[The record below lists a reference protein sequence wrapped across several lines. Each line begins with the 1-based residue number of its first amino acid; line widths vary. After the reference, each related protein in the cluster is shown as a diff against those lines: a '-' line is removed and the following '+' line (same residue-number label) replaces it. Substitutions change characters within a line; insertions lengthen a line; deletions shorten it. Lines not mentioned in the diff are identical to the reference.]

1 MRIGWTRTHYAWV
14 VVAVTFLA
22 LLVAASVRAAPG
34 ILILPLEQEF
44 GWDRATISGAIAI
57 SILTFGLG
65 GPLSGTL
72 IERYGPRRV
81 ILGGSILIALGLAAF
96 LTVRELWQLFL
107 FWGIVVGVGTGAVGN
122 VLGATVAHRWFRT
135 HRGLVIGLFG
145 AATSAGSLVFI
156 PAMAALSVA
165 VGWRAA
171 IALLIGACVVVL
183 LPVALFM
190 RDRPADVGA
199 RAFGEGETVSDAE
212 RASDA
217 RTTPLRD
224 AIRTTDFWLLA
235 GSFFICGYTSNGL
248 VGTHLIPHAV
258 EHGFTAVTAASA
270 VGVMG
275 AMNIVGTL
283 SSGWLSDR
291 FDNRKL
297 LAGYYAFRAL
307 SLAALPLVIE
317 SRGLYLFAIV
327 YGLDWI
333 ATVPP
338 TANLTANIFGR
349 ASLGTIYGWIFFSH
363 MLGAAIAAYLGGFFH
378 EVLGDYHLMF
388 ISAALLGFIAAGL
401 ALRIAPG
408 SGTRPVVL
416 VATT

>member
-1 MRIGWTRTHYAWV
+1 MRPHYAWV

-34 ILILPLEQEF
+34 ILILPLEAEF

-72 IERYGPRRV
+72 IGRYGPRRV
-81 ILGGSILIALGLAAF
+81 ILGGSVLIALGLGAF
-96 LTVRELWQLFL
+96 LTLHDLWQLFL

-135 HRGLVIGLFG
+135 HRGLIIGLFG

-156 PAMAALSVA
+156 PAMASLSVA
-165 VGWRAA
+165 VGWRGA
-171 IALLIGACVVVL
+171 IVLLIVACVVVL
-183 LPVALFM
+183 VPVALFM
-190 RDRPADVGA
+190 RDRPADVGT
-199 RAFGEGETVSDAE
+199 RAFGEGATLSSAE
-212 RASDA
+212 RAADE
-217 RTTPLRD
+217 RKTPLRD

-248 VGTHLIPHAV
+248 IGTHLIPHAV

-291 FDNRKL
+291 YDNRKL

-338 TANLTANIFGR
+338 TANLTAKIFGR

-408 SGTRPVVL
+408 APTRPVIVL
-416 VATT
+416 AAT